1 MVSSRHA
8 FALAAAAVV
17 CLWTAGRAGAETAK
31 VELTLVDG
39 QATGYATFQSHN
51 QKVLANAG
59 GIFMTHI
66 RSRNEAFNAQQWRL
80 SRSTDAGKT
89 FATVFEA
96 THATNP
102 PVIETDEA
110 GNVYLVRP
118 DFSDNH
124 SYLYLF
130 LRADDY
136 QNPRES
142 KVPGSGSG
150 KFAMAYDASRK
161 QLYYA
166 SQNHTFH
173 TLALDGT
180 LKSSATLLAAGTHA
194 LLQYPLL
201 QLDESNALHYAW
213 TTQKHGVYMYWDIH
227 SMRSPD
233 GGQTW
238 RTMAGAALTAPIVC
252 DDTGPTDR
260 VSLDDEFDVH
270 TWLASFVVRS
280 GKAHYFY
287 VAQHTPWRTH
297 YVRYDLASGKR
308 DVHLSPTFKGERIEL
323 IGMDGFF
330 AASPTT
336 LYCVSHTPDGR
347 IGCLASDD
355 NGATWRD
362 HAVSDDRFEKMYALG
377 GCRAVTPDGFIIGS
391 FTDSLA
397 SPAES
402 VSTSKVYFVKIPTAG
417 K

>member
-1 MVSSRHA
+1 MSSA
-8 FALAAAAVV
+8 QFARTFTGALLLLCA
-17 CLWTAGRAGAETAK
+17 TSGRAGAEP
-31 VELTLVDG
+31 VEVEVTLVDG

-59 GIFMTHI
+59 GIFTTHI
-66 RSRNEAFNAQQWRL
+66 RSRNEAYNAQQWRL
-80 SRSTDAGKT
+80 SRSTDGGKT
-89 FATVFEA
+89 FTTVYEA

-118 DFSDNH
+118 DFTDGS
-124 SYLYLF
+124 STLYVF
-130 LRADDY
+130 SAADDY
-136 QNPRES
+136 RKPRETQ
-142 KVPGSGSG
+142 VPGSAAG
-150 KFAMAYDASRK
+150 KFALAYDASRK

-173 TLALDGT
+173 TLGVDGT
-180 LKSSATLLAAGTHA
+180 VKSSTPLLAAGKNA
-194 LLQYPLL
+194 GMQYPLL
-201 QLDESNALHYAW
+201 HLDESNVLHYAW
-213 TTQKHGVYMYWDIH
+213 TTSLPDKYLYWDIH
-227 SMRSPD
+227 SMHSPD
-233 GGQTW
+233 GGATW
-238 RTMAGAALTAPIVC
+238 KTMAGAPLTAPIVC

-260 VSLDDEFDVH
+260 ISLDDEFEVH
-270 TWLASFVVRS
+270 TWLASLMVRG

-287 VAQHTPWRTH
+287 TAQHTPWRTH
-297 YVRYDLASGKR
+297 YFRYDLKTGKR
-308 DVHLSPTFKGERIEL
+308 DIAHSPHFKGDKIEL

-347 IGCLASDD
+347 VGCLASDD
-355 NGATWRD
+355 NGTTWRD
-362 HAVSDDRFEKMYALG
+362 HAVSEKKYDRMYALG
-377 GCRAVTPDGFIIGS
+377 GCRAVTADGHIIGS

-402 VSTSKVYFVKIPTAG
+402 VSTSRVHFIKIAAAP